1 MPNQAGKAYGL
12 TVLCPLKQVDAE
24 GNSVSIKVKN
34 TLWDL
39 QMPVDHITEQKGGDP
54 VVTVREPDFFFKN
67 VPNTYLARFY
77 VLEDVFYEDYPC
89 ELEHL
94 KSKYL
99 VFTSNF
105 YGDLEPYLKGMFDH
119 AEKEIKLIWQ
129 DCYGFDKDK
138 ITASSFVEYIKK
150 CQVETTFFFNGS
162 VDTKSPPGVP
172 PDKAHSRQDQLKSL
186 YLKQEFSKFVFNNAH
201 KKPEELLDAFKEFV
215 KETKPKENFPRWKAG
230 GTDLKT
236 IVEKG

>member
-24 GNSVSIKVKN
+24 GKSVSIKIKN

-39 QMPVDHITEQKGGDP
+39 QMPEDKITNEDSEKS
-54 VVTVREPDFFFKN
+54 VVTVRAPDFFFKH

-77 VLEDVFYEDYPC
+77 ILEDVFYEDYPY

-105 YGDLEPYLKGMFDH
+105 YGDLEPYLKGMFEN
-119 AEKEIKLIWQ
+119 AEKEIKSIWQ
-129 DCYGFDKDK
+129 DCYGFDSKT
-138 ITASSFVEYIKK
+138 INANSFADYIKK

-162 VDTKSPPGVP
+162 VEPEPKNSPNA
-172 PDKAHSRQDQLKSL
+172 KARSLQEQLKSL
-186 YLKQEFSKFVFNNAH
+186 YLKQEFSRFVFQNAH
-201 KKPEELLDAFKEFV
+201 KKPEELLDAFRKFV
-215 KETKPKENFPRWKAG
+215 QETQPEAEFPRWKAG
-230 GTDLKT
+230 GNDLKT